1 MSKVVVLSGSPS
13 GTSRLDGLLKH
24 TISYLE
30 KGGMHATL
38 LRVRDL
44 PPEDLL
50 YARFDSDAI
59 VQANATVAWADA
71 VIVATPVYKAS
82 YTGVLKA
89 YIDLLP
95 QKGFENKIMLPLA
108 MGGTL
113 AHQLSIDYAIKP
125 LMAAL
130 GATRILTGM
139 FVLDSQ
145 VSWNGHGDLE
155 MQDEVAARHVK
166 TMDQLL
172 TAIQNGTA

>member
-1 MSKVVVLSGSPS
+1 M
-13 GTSRLDGLLKH
+13 H
-24 TISYLE
+24 T
-30 KGGMHATL
+30 TL

-44 PPEDLL
+44 PAEDLL

-59 VQANATVAWADA
+59 KQANAAVAEADA

-82 YTGVLKA
+82 YTGILKA

-113 AHQLSIDYAIKP
+113 AHHLSIDYALKP

-145 VSWNGHGDLE
+145 VSWGGNGELE
-155 MQDEVAARHVK
+155 MQEEVSARHAR
-166 TMDQLL
+166 TIEQLMS
-172 TAIQNGTA
+172 TVTSIG

>member
-1 MSKVVVLSGSPS
+1 MSKVVVISGSPS
-13 GTSRLDGLLKH
+13 GTSRLDGLLKY
-24 TISYLE
+24 TTSYLE
-30 KGGMHATL
+30 MSGMHTTL

-44 PPEDLL
+44 PAEDLL

-59 VQANATVAWADA
+59 IRANAAVAEADA

-113 AHQLSIDYAIKP
+113 AHHLTIDFALKP

-145 VSWNGHGDLE
+145 VSWDGNGELQ
-155 MQDEVAARHVK
+155 MQEEVLARHVK
-166 TMDQLL
+166 TMEQLV
-172 TAIQNGTA
+172 AAVKPVG